1 MKVNVNESSRLC
13 KGRELHRALK
23 THEMQDKLQRP
34 LHGAHG
40 FSRKEPAWGFG
51 VRIAE
56 EWAWGIWYLF
66 PQPESCSGLCK
77 AKTMSVECLEN
88 IGSLI
93 FTKHVSN
100 RRFLSISSWTW
111 FLRLSPKGQ
120 SNAASLPFCTCS
132 RTSEFQDTNCGSF
145 WAVRLWD
152 NFCSSF

>member
-1 MKVNVNESSRLC
+1 MKAQGSARDGNFTGHWKPMRCRISSNGLC
-13 KGRELHRALK
+13 TAP
-23 THEMQDKLQRP
+23 MAF
-34 LHGAHG
+34 HGKSQPEA
-40 FSRKEPAWGFG
+40 SAWGSLKNEHE
-51 VRIAE
+51 V
-56 EWAWGIWYLF
+56 GIWYLF